1 MLASTGNSAI
11 NTAIAG
17 KEAGKDMSKTT
28 ITRAEY
34 AELKRLAEEYAKA
47 LEHGF
52 GMLRQYGMESPQFR
66 EADRA
71 SGETL
76 PAYKRATGNGR
87 EAVERLLVVDDDNA
101 VRDVVVG
108 MLSANGFGVLTAS
121 DGSEA
126 LRILGQRSVDLLFTD
141 IVMPGMDGVE
151 LARHARQ
158 VRPGLKVLFGTGYA
172 QTGYAQKAIE
182 RDAIH
187 QARVVYKPFRQAEL
201 VKEIEAL
208 LAA

>member
-1 MLASTGNSAI
+1 
-11 NTAIAG
+11 
-17 KEAGKDMSKTT
+17 
-28 ITRAEY
+28 
-34 AELKRLAEEYAKA
+34 
-47 LEHGF
+47 LE
-52 GMLRQYGMESPQFR
+52 P
-66 EADRA
+66 D
-71 SGETL
+71 
-76 PAYKRATGNGR
+76 PI
-87 EAVERLLVVDDDNA
+87 LVVDDDNA
-101 VRDVVVG
+101 VRDVVAR

-151 LARHARQ
+151 LARQARQ
-158 VRPGLKVLFGTGYA
+158 VRPGLKVLFA
-172 QTGYAQKAIE
+172 TGYAQKAIE

-187 QARVVYKPFRQAEL
+187 QARVVYKPLRQAEL

>member
-11 NTAIAG
+11 NTAIPG

-28 ITRAEY
+28 ITPEQY

-52 GMLRQYGMESPQFR
+52 EMLRQCGMESPQFR
-66 EADRA
+66 EADTA

-76 PAYKRATGNGR
+76 PAYKRATRNGR

-101 VRDVVVG
+101 ARDVVVR

-151 LARHARQ
+151 LARQARQ
-158 VRPGLKVLFGTGYA
+158 VRPGLKVLFA
-172 QTGYAQKAIE
+172 TGYAQKAIE

-187 QARVVYKPFRQAEL
+187 QAGVVYKPFRQAEL

>member
-1 MLASTGNSAI
+1 MVVLL
-11 NTAIAG
+11 
-17 KEAGKDMSKTT
+17 MS
-28 ITRAEY
+28 
-34 AELKRLAEEYAKA
+34 
-47 LEHGF
+47 
-52 GMLRQYGMESPQFR
+52 
-66 EADRA
+66 
-71 SGETL
+71 L
-76 PAYKRATGNGR
+76 PASFPVMAVLIAEFPVEASIVKRRYNYSSARCRAKKPDLCESSEYNGALTQL
-87 EAVERLLVVDDDNA
+87 AVQSSVYDNA
-101 VRDVVVG
+101 VRDVVVR

>member
-1 MLASTGNSAI
+1 
-11 NTAIAG
+11 
-17 KEAGKDMSKTT
+17 MSKTT

-47 LEHGF
+47 LEQAPI
-52 GMLRQYGMESPQFR
+52 LI
-66 EADRA
+66 
-71 SGETL
+71 
-76 PAYKRATGNGR
+76 
-87 EAVERLLVVDDDNA
+87 VDDDNA
-101 VRDVVVG
+101 VRDVVVR
-108 MLSANGFGVLTAS
+108 MPSANGFGVLTAS